1 MPLLRAVGFAGGQPA
16 RLVGRFARKAAA
28 PPVIDRTES
37 TGKYD
42 IPVSFDQYLAEKSTQ
57 IDTISTIT
65 TGIRQELGLKWVIE
79 SAEKAPVEN

>member
-1 MPLLRAVGFAGGQPA
+1 MPLLRAVGFAWVNLRA
-16 RLVGRFARKAAA
+16 SLVDLRGKLLRA
-28 PPVIDRTES
+28 PVIDRPEL

-57 IDTISTIT
+57 IDRISTIT